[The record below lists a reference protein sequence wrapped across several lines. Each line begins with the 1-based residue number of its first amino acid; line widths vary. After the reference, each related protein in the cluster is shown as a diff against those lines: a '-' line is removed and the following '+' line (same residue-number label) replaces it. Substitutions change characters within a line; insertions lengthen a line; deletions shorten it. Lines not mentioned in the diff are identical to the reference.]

1 MKMAFMILPVIAHG
15 KQMNGV
21 HRLTVEALT
30 KLFGGATMYNVSG
43 FWEEDSQVIPCVKIE
58 CAIPD
63 NETSNVA
70 FRHIAQIALQ
80 KMKVKSVMVQSSNGE
95 VFFIEGDK
103 HE

>member
-1 MKMAFMILPVIAHG
+1 MKLAFIILPLISG
-15 KQMNGV
+15 GRQMV
-21 HRLTVEALT
+21 DIHRNVVEALT